1 LFFLYI
7 ETCMA
12 IHTSIDR
19 PSIAQFIKGESK
31 MPKFR
36 PIPQMLLIG
45 TVLALLVASCAAP
58 PATPV
63 TIEKTVEVPVEV
75 EKTVVVVE
83 TQIVEVMTTPEPAPS
98 KEPLPEILLWAK
110 TGPEGDALEKAA
122 VVYTRETGN
131 PVKVLIVGRAGFRQK
146 YNTALAAGSTEVD
159 GILDIARVVPSLAAA
174 GLLAPLD
181 EYIKNDPEYN
191 LDDIPAPVQREMMF
205 DGKWYMAPTDLSQ
218 ETLVYRKDLIP
229 EPPKTWEELR
239 ENAKKFTRSI
249 NPDSPTEYGYAY
261 AGMPGNLVGT
271 VLGIQHAYG
280 GQIVDENM
288 CVQLDKPEFIEA
300 FSFLMD
306 MKNVDKVT
314 PPDLSAWD
322 YAELLTA
329 LQEGVVAQ
337 ASFFN
342 AGMPVLTN
350 CEQSPKVCNDQIAY
364 VPQPAGPKG
373 SFTRINPL
381 GIMVNAASPR
391 IDAVWAFL
399 SWLTGP
405 DGALIYTQFGGNS
418 PRTSVLTNPEIVA
431 KRPWLPAMA
440 EASKNGVGNLRLA
453 KAAEIND
460 IFNKWADQALAG
472 SISPE
477 EALKKAAEE
486 LRALLDEANNPAC
499 KP

>member
-1 LFFLYI
+1 MSKLHLTMKFLF
-7 ETCMA
+7 
-12 IHTSIDR
+12 
-19 PSIAQFIKGESK
+19 
-31 MPKFR
+31 
-36 PIPQMLLIG
+36 
-45 TVLALLVASCAAP
+45 LALILALVATACAPAA
-58 PATPV
+58 PATPI

-83 TQIVEVMTTPEPAPS
+83 TQVLEVMTTPEPPPT

-110 TGPEGDALEKAA
+110 TGPEADALEKSA

-146 YNTALAAGSTEVD
+146 YNTALGAGSQEVD

-181 EYIKNDPEYN
+181 DYIKSDEAYN
-191 LDDIPAPVQREMMF
+191 LDDIPDPVKNEMMF

-218 ETLVYRKDLIP
+218 ETLVYRKDLIT
-229 EPPKTWEELR
+229 EAPKTWDELV
-239 ENAKKFTRSI
+239 ENAKKFTKSI

-271 VLGIQHAYG
+271 VLGIQNAYG
-280 GQIVDENM
+280 GKIVDENM
-288 CVQLDKPEFIEA
+288 CVQVDQPEFVQA
-300 FSFLMD
+300 FTILMN

-322 YAELLTA
+322 YPELLTA
-329 LQEGVVAQ
+329 LQEGIVAQ

-342 AGMPVLTN
+342 AGMPVLTD
-350 CEQSPKVCNDQIAY
+350 CEQSPKVCNQIAY
-364 VPQPAGPKG
+364 APQPAGPKG

-381 GIMVNAASPR
+381 GIMVNSASPR

-405 DGALIYTQFGGNS
+405 DGSLVYTQFGGNS
-418 PRTSVLTNPEIVA
+418 PRQSVLSNPAVVA
-431 KRPWLPAMA
+431 KRPWLPAML

-453 KAAEIND
+453 RASEIND

-472 SISPE
+472 TITPE
-477 EALKKAAEE
+477 EALKNAAQE
-486 LRALLDEANNPAC
+486 LRILLDEANNPAC
-499 KP
+499 KK

>member
-1 LFFLYI
+1 MDTRLPL
-7 ETCMA
+7 T
-12 IHTSIDR
+12 
-19 PSIAQFIKGESK
+19 K
-31 MPKFR
+31 
-36 PIPQMLLIG
+36 
-45 TVLALLVASCAAP
+45 VALLGVAFLFLLASCAAP
-58 PATPV
+58 TPTPI
-63 TIEKTVEVPVEV
+63 TIEKTVEV

-83 TQIVEVMTTPEPAPS
+83 TVEVVTTPEPAPS
-98 KEPLPEILLWAK
+98 KEPLPEIILWAK
-110 TGPEGDALEKAA
+110 TGPEGDALEKSAL
-122 VVYTRETGN
+122 VYTRETGN

-159 GILDIARVVPSLAAA
+159 GILDIGRVVPSLAAS

-181 EYIKNDPEYN
+181 DFIKNDPGYQV
-191 LDDIPAPVQREMMF
+191 DDIPASVQTEMMF
-205 DGKWYMAPTDLSQ
+205 DGKWYMVPTDLSQ
-218 ETLVYRKDLIP
+218 ETLVYRSDLIP

-239 ENAKKFTRSI
+239 ENARKFTRSI

-280 GQIVDENM
+280 GKIIDENM

-300 FSFLMD
+300 FTFLIN

-322 YAELLTA
+322 YPELLTA

-337 ASFFN
+337 ASFFS
-342 AGMPVLTN
+342 AGMPILTN
-350 CEQSPKVCNDQIAY
+350 CEQSPKVCNSIAY

-373 SFTRINPL
+373 SFTRLNPL

-391 IDAVWAFL
+391 KEAVWAFL

-405 DGALIYTQFGGNS
+405 DGALVYTRFGGTS
-418 PRTSVLTNPEIVA
+418 PRVSVLTNPEIVE
-431 KRPWLPAMA
+431 KRPWLPAMY
-440 EASKNGVGNLRLA
+440 EASKNGVGNLRVA
-453 KAAEIND
+453 QAAQIND

-472 SISPE
+472 DITPE
-477 EALKKAAEE
+477 EALIRAAEE
-486 LRALLDEANNPAC
+486 LRVLLNEASNPAC